1 MLVSRFDSWYHRPI
15 IYRSSMRFHLLVP
28 NLSQPLIVVCWVDSL
43 CTGSRCR
50 YLCHCGLLLS
60 LLLLVLLLLLACR
73 TQESQTVSLGTNL
86 FSVADSRVLK
96 TTVNC
101 RHNKMLWTFGDVVC
115 SIDWSLFNTITFQC
129 IAREHL
135 PGPQHL
141 IPSRSSY
148 RCSIAAIWLWEI
160 HGNVSHFFQM
170 IDRYITGQWIFGAY
184 FGNPW
189 ALNLSVIR
197 SKPRACRVQGEQN
210 YWICGSSVE
219 FYRVW
224 RLFEA
229 RQSSGRNIVSSFGIR

>member
-1 MLVSRFDSWYHRPI
+1 
-15 IYRSSMRFHLLVP
+15 
-28 NLSQPLIVVCWVDSL
+28 
-43 CTGSRCR
+43 
-50 YLCHCGLLLS
+50 
-60 LLLLVLLLLLACR
+60 
-73 TQESQTVSLGTNL
+73 
-86 FSVADSRVLK
+86 VADSRVLK

-160 HGNVSHFFQM
+160 HGHVSHFFQM